1 MIASLAHR
9 LEGRLHFAWIVVG
22 VVFLVL
28 LAGAGVRSSP
38 SVLIVPLQN
47 AFGWDKATISA
58 AISVNIALYGLL
70 GPFAAAVM
78 QRFGIRR
85 TVLWALG
92 LMRDG
97 LDRHREAFLIAG
109 LFCFAAAFMA
119 LAINRRRPQ
128 PLTPLPQPA

>member
-9 LEGRLHFAWIVVG
+9 LEGRLHVAWIVVG

-58 AISVNIALYGLL
+58 AMLTEIAARCC
-70 GPFAAAVM
+70 GP
-78 QRFGIRR
+78 
-85 TVLWALG
+85 WA
-92 LMRDG
+92 
-97 LDRHREAFLIAG
+97 
-109 LFCFAAAFMA
+109 
-119 LAINRRRPQ
+119 
-128 PLTPLPQPA
+128 